1 MSDQENAGFF
11 SNFVNNIEEYINNL
25 VTLDIKTV
33 VGDFHVVG
41 EKDEI
46 IKKEGTDFKVMNS
59 KIHLLKGDVTSYV
72 SNDLIQDRYAWVRD
86 FHAQKEQHGH
96 AIINDNIR
104 AIYSLFELYAK
115 TKGVDVPAADS
126 FYSTAANTPA
136 ISQHEAQPALN
147 YDAGA
152 VAFDP
157 SQTASEA
164 TDFEAAA
171 FDPTATA
178 SEVPIADAPALD
190 APPLDTPPIDYDAP
204 AAGTP
209 SSSEENNDD
218 DDKKE
223 DEEDTNK

>member
-25 VTLDIKTV
+25 VTLDIKTI

-46 IKKEGTDFKVMNS
+46 VKKEGTDYKIMNS
-59 KIHLLKGDVTSYV
+59 QVHLLKGDVTSYV

-115 TKGVDVPAADS
+115 TKGVDVPPADS

-136 ISQHEAQPALN
+136 ISQNEAQPALN
-147 YDAGA
+147 YNPAE

-157 SQTASEA
+157 SQAA
-164 TDFEAAA
+164 AAPADFEAAA
-171 FDPTATA
+171 FDPSAAAVEET
-178 SEVPIADAPALD
+178 PIADTPALEV
-190 APPLDTPPIDYDAP
+190 PPIDYDAP
-204 AAGTP
+204 AAT
-209 SSSEENNDD
+209 SSSEEDNTDGEED
-218 DDKKE
+218 KE
-223 DEEDTNK
+223 DDDTNK